1 MMIERASIAVVPTRN
16 LKPSL
21 RKFGVHMY
29 PPNPNFEK
37 KTFGKEDSLAKLL
50 EDPIFEAAVHAVN
63 DLGMDAWESLRN
75 FQKPP
80 NVGPSFNE
88 DPIII
93 EIVFKID
100 EYYKDFHNSVTM
112 AYTLKRLQYLAR
124 NATKIADYHYS
135 KRRDILHF
143 TENMKNV
150 KVNGRHLITNKDV
163 MREIANFL

>member
-1 MMIERASIAVVPTRN
+1 MSANMMIERASIAVVPTRN
-16 LKPSL
+16 QLRPSL

-37 KTFGKEDSLAKLL
+37 NTFGDEESLVKVL
-50 EDPIFEAAVHAVN
+50 EDPIFKAAVHAVN
-63 DLGMDAWESLRN
+63 DLGMDAWESLRD

-80 NVGPSFNE
+80 NVGLSFNE
-88 DPIII
+88 DPKII
-93 EIVFKID
+93 EIVYKID

-112 AYTLKRLQYLAR
+112 AHTLKRLQYLAR

-135 KRRDILHF
+135 KRREFLNF

-150 KVNGRHLITNKDV
+150 KVNGRPLIKNKD
-163 MREIANFL
+163 MM